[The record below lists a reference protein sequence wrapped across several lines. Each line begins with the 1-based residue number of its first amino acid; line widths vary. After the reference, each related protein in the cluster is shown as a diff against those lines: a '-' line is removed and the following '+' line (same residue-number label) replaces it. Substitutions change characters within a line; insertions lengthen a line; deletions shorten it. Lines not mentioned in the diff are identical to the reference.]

1 MHVQIGLLALD
12 PSKLDGAVH
21 YVVDEARPKVEGE
34 PGCLGFSVLT
44 NAEVG
49 VVIVESFWVSG
60 DALREAERIIAPVRE
75 EAARRGAGTVSVERF
90 EVVSSVRVARPQA
103 GGAVRL
109 TRVDTPPARVDEA
122 ITAYEDTAVPW
133 LTEAD
138 GFTAALV
145 FADRR
150 TGRSISETLWRDRE
164 ALAASRAA
172 AAAIRV
178 DAVAA
183 TGSAIRAVE
192 EYLLAFNSFEPA

>member
-1 MHVQIGLLALD
+1 VHVQIGLLALD